1 MAQDVIDG
9 THCTILSKNNRLSI
23 LTGMAS
29 YLIHQFQPKV
39 LFIVGTFLTSV
50 CMVLIGIFAYLQEYF
65 PYLPYLDT
73 FSWTPVVSIIVF
85 VILRATCILPV
96 IYSVMSE
103 IFPTEIRT
111 QSIGLVESFTLASG
125 AICMKFFP
133 EMKNGMN
140 LHGLFFLYGALGVIC
155 CFYGFMTIPDNRG
168 KSLIKVEEMYEHKN
182 DKDKTAN

>member
-1 MAQDVIDG
+1 
-9 THCTILSKNNRLSI
+9 
-23 LTGMAS
+23 
-29 YLIHQFQPKV
+29 
-39 LFIVGTFLTSV
+39 
-50 CMVLIGIFAYLQEYF
+50 
-65 PYLPYLDT
+65 
-73 FSWTPVVSIIVF
+73 
-85 VILRATCILPV
+85 
-96 IYSVMSE
+96 MSE

-168 KSLIKVEEMYEHKN
+168 KSLIKVEEMYEYENDN
-182 DKDKTAN
+182 DKNANQNQ

>member
-1 MAQDVIDG
+1 
-9 THCTILSKNNRLSI
+9 
-23 LTGMAS
+23 MAS
-29 YLIHQFQPKV
+29 YFIQRFQPKT
-39 LFIVGTFLTSV
+39 LFIFGTFITSV
-50 CMVLIGIFAYLQEYF
+50 CMVLIGISAYLYEYF

-73 FSWTPVVSIIVF
+73 FSWIPFFSAIVA
-85 VILRATCILPV
+85 VIVRATCILPV
-96 IYSVMSE
+96 IYPVMSE
-103 IFPTEIRT
+103 VFPTEIRT

-168 KSLIKVEEMYEHKN
+168 KSLIKVEEMYETKRDKALKN
-182 DKDKTAN
+182 IVPDFS